1 MSTLTVHRDRREPR
15 ERELEE
21 VFREHYP
28 MLYRTAYSIL
38 NSSAD
43 AEDVPQTIFL
53 RLLRTGVPPDVDN
66 IKGYL
71 YRSAVN
77 LSLNVLRSRRREIL
91 TNDADC
97 REIPIGN
104 SESASAEDLHRRL
117 TEAIAELTPEAAQV
131 VILRYV
137 HDYSD
142 AQIAKLLGTSRGVI
156 AMKLFRARAR
166 LKKLVVKESS
176 GETT

>member
-1 MSTLTVHRDRREPR
+1 MSTLTVHHERSER
-15 ERELEE
+15 ERDLEE
-21 VFREHYP
+21 VYREHYP
-28 MLYRTAYSIL
+28 MLHRTAYSIL
-38 NSSAD
+38 GSPAD

-53 RLLRTGVPPDVDN
+53 RLLRTGVPRGVGN

-71 YRSAVN
+71 YRWAVN

-91 TNDADC
+91 TDGAAC
-97 REIPIGN
+97 REAPID
-104 SESASAEDLHRRL
+104 SSDSSSAEDLHRRL
-117 TEAIAELTPEAAQV
+117 TEAIAELTPGAAHV

-142 AQIAKLLGTSRGVI
+142 AQIAKLLGTSRGVV

-166 LKKLVVKESS
+166 LKKLIVKSS
-176 GETT
+176 GETK

>member
-1 MSTLTVHRDRREPR
+1 MSTLTVNRDRSELR

-38 NSSAD
+38 NNPAD
-43 AEDVPQTIFL
+43 AEDVPQTILL
-53 RLLRTGVPPDVDN
+53 RLLRTGVPPGVGN

-91 TNDADC
+91 TGDANSHEALVD
-97 REIPIGN
+97 N
-104 SESASAEDLHRRL
+104 SESTSAEDLHRRL
-117 TEAIAELTPEAAQV
+117 TEAIAELTPGAAHV

-137 HDYSD
+137 HDYSE

-166 LKKLVVKESS
+166 LKKLMVKSS

>member
-1 MSTLTVHRDRREPR
+1 MSTLTVNRDRSELR

-38 NSSAD
+38 NNPAD
-43 AEDVPQTIFL
+43 AEDVPQTILL
-53 RLLRTGVPPDVDN
+53 RLLRTGVPPGVGN

-77 LSLNVLRSRRREIL
+77 LSLNVLRSRRRETL
-91 TNDADC
+91 TCDAD
-97 REIPIGN
+97 RHEALADN
-104 SESASAEDLHRRL
+104 SESAAAEDLHRRL
-117 TEAIAELTPEAAQV
+117 TAAIAELTPGAAHV

-137 HDYSD
+137 HDYSE

-166 LKKLVVKESS
+166 LKKLMAKSS

>member
-1 MSTLTVHRDRREPR
+1 MSTLTVSRDRSELR

-38 NSSAD
+38 NNPAD
-43 AEDVPQTIFL
+43 AEDVPQTILL
-53 RLLRTGVPPDVDN
+53 RLLRTGVPPGVVN

-91 TNDADC
+91 TGDAD
-97 REIPIGN
+97 RHEALADN
-104 SESASAEDLHRRL
+104 SESTSAEDLHRRL
-117 TEAIAELTPEAAQV
+117 TKAIAELTPEAAHV

-137 HDYSD
+137 HDYSE
-142 AQIAKLLGTSRGVI
+142 AQVAKLLGTSRGVI

-166 LKKLVVKESS
+166 LKKLMVKSS

>member
-1 MSTLTVHRDRREPR
+1 MSTLTAHRDKSELR
-15 ERELEE
+15 ERELEG

-53 RLLRTGVPPDVDN
+53 RLLRTGVPPGVGN

-91 TNDADC
+91 TDDADC
-97 REIPIGN
+97 REALVDT
-104 SESASAEDLHRRL
+104 SESASAEERHRRL
-117 TEAIAELTPEAAQV
+117 TVAIAELTPEAAQV

-137 HDYSD
+137 HDYSE

-166 LKKLVVKESS
+166 LKKLMVKSS